1 MTATMNETVTER
13 HPTFV
18 AGLRDVEWRDSR
30 NGTDF
35 TFTGAAVVFNSWS
48 EELWTPMGVF
58 RERILP
64 GAFTRVLAASPD
76 VRLLI
81 NHDSNLVLARTR
93 SGTLELTEEANA
105 LRVWA
110 RVAPTSY
117 AKDLRMSMSRS
128 DIDQM
133 SFAFAM
139 DLEKGA
145 EDRWYE
151 DEDSGEIRRDVVSVS
166 DLYDVSPVTYPAY
179 PDTSAVMREVRA
191 AADAGR
197 ISRVTPTLVGEPR
210 HDTVD
215 FEVLTPGT
223 PVLTVLRVAAD
234 AEFPSEDRVSEHN
247 DSSIVAT
254 AETDPLVE
262 QAPTAAPQVDGDQ
275 GDQDAQ
281 EAVPVSRLRQLQE
294 DAEKALLDARAGH
307 HRLLK
312 QLKP

>member
-151 DEDSGEIRRDVVSVS
+151 DEATGEIRRDVVTVS

-197 ISRVTPTLVGEPR
+197 IRRLAEEPR
-210 HDTVD
+210 NDLVD
-215 FEVLTPGT
+215 FTVVTFAPDTPI
-223 PVLTVLRVAAD
+223 LTVLRDAVD
-234 AEFPSEDRVSEHN
+234 AEFPNDDNVSEHS
-247 DSSIVAT
+247 DSPIVAR

-262 QAPTAAPQVDGDQ
+262 PVPATAPEGVDGDK

-294 DAEKALLDARAGH
+294 DAQKALLDARAGH